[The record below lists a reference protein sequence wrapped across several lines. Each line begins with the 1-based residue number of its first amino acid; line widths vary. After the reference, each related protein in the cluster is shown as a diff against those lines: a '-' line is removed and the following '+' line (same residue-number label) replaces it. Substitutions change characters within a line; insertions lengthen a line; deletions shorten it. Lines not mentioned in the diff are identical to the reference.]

1 MGELWTDT
9 GEGWVKGQDPAGQLP
24 QGHPQH
30 PPRWLV
36 CPPPSPAQ
44 LEAVPSP
51 VLGSIQHQ
59 PGHAHPSFASGPA
72 SMARY
77 SVLVLGA
84 PAPLTWAPAAFGP
97 SMFSVLSDMA
107 LFILEGEGGRVR
119 PRVSASHSGQDLPGT
134 GYDRTCGREDG
145 NHGKFWNRTGSRVGC
160 RSCSRW
166 GSWLP

>member
-1 MGELWTDT
+1 MDRHRGGVGQGAGPSWPAAT
-9 GEGWVKGQDPAGQLP
+9 GPPPASSPLAC
-24 QGHPQH
+24 
-30 PPRWLV
+30 LS
-36 CPPPSPAQ
+36 PPSPAQ